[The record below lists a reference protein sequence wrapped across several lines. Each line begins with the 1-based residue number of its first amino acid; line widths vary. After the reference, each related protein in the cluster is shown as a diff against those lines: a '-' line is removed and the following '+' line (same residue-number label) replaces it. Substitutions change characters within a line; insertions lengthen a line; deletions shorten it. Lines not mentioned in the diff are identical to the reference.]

1 MLASRGGGRGAVLTG
16 GMAAR
21 EAFAALR
28 HQLLFPGAKHLGI
41 DLPVWKAA
49 VKVVWPGPVTHKE
62 KHKHP

>member
-1 MLASRGGGRGAVLTG
+1 MLASRGGGTVLTR

-28 HQLLFPGAKHLGI
+28 HQLWFTGAKHLGI
-41 DLPVWKAA
+41 ELPVWKAA

-62 KHKHP
+62 NTHTT